1 LAIRRIFGVHFT
13 DNFGLCAAVL
23 EHISI
28 CWLWNRMHVIGVYAL
43 ECLHVCAKLCI
54 LVGIVAYVCVAIL
67 VCFPYG
73 ELLMQASGLLLL

>member
-1 LAIRRIFGVHFT
+1 
-13 DNFGLCAAVL
+13 
-23 EHISI
+23 
-28 CWLWNRMHVIGVYAL
+28 MHVIGVYAL
-43 ECLHVCAKLCI
+43 QCLHVCAKLCI